1 MKSYSLDFLRNASVV
16 SGALLACCAFATE
29 NTRRRKMIPRSR
41 AFRRAT
47 L

>member
-1 MKSYSLDFLRNASVV
+1 MKICSVDFLRNTSVV
-16 SGALLACCAFATE
+16 AGALLACCAFATE